1 MATFDYDV
9 VIIGSDVGGSVAAF
23 RAAEKGYRVGVT
35 TAAVMDGP
43 RDSATQRVRRAR
55 GRR

>member
-9 VIIGSDVGGSVAAF
+9 VIIGSGFGGSVTAF
-23 RAAEKGYRVGVT
+23 RDAEKSYRVRVT

-43 RDSATQRVRRAR
+43 GDPATQRVRRAR